1 MKTEPAS
8 NETKISVRDK
18 ILRTAHDLFYSTG
31 FKATGVDTLIK
42 EAKVTKVTF
51 YRHFPSKSLLILA
64 YLHYRHEI
72 WMNWFETS
80 LRRNLNAGQA
90 SSEALS
96 ATLYEWFVSPEF
108 HGCPFINA
116 SAEAKSEDIES
127 EIKAICRDHK
137 LETKKMITS
146 LTKVADERVINE
158 IMLLI
163 DGAIIHAQMGVETDT
178 VLHSL
183 SRGLEQLMEK

>member
-72 WMNWFETS
+72 WMNWFEAS
-80 LRRNLNAGQA
+80 LRRNLDAGQT
-90 SSEALS
+90 SSDALS

-108 HGCPFINA
+108 HGCAFINA
-116 SAEAKSEDIES
+116 STEAKSEDIES

>member
-18 ILRTAHDLFYSTG
+18 ILHTAHDLFYSTG

-72 WMNWFETS
+72 WMNWFEAS
-80 LRRNLNAGQA
+80 LRRNLAEGQVLSDA
-90 SSEALS
+90 IS
-96 ATLYEWFVSPEF
+96 ATLCAQSASSRNDCVLSILLLTGRQRWFWW
-108 HGCPFINA
+108 
-116 SAEAKSEDIES
+116 K
-127 EIKAICRDHK
+127 R
-137 LETKKMITS
+137 
-146 LTKVADERVINE
+146 
-158 IMLLI
+158 
-163 DGAIIHAQMGVETDT
+163 
-178 VLHSL
+178 
-183 SRGLEQLMEK
+183 